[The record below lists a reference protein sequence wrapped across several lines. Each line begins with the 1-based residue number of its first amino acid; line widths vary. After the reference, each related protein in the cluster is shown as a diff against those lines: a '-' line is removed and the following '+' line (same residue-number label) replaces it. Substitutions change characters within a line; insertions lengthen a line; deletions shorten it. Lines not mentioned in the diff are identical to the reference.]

1 MFFYR
6 RQTILFANNQV
17 LNVIFTEE
25 FASRIKNGRA
35 VRMQLYNHNKVQF
48 TDYSTAKNSLYLT
61 KKDAMYL

>member
-1 MFFYR
+1 VFFYR

-17 LNVIFTEE
+17 LNVIYTEE

-48 TDYSTAKNSLYLT
+48 TDYSTAKN
-61 KKDAMYL
+61 